1 MTRQDKKEE
10 VGYRLV
16 AAKPM
21 RRRIIGYRQLNFSEK
36 QWPRAHL
43 TTSKTQLWIRRKSA
57 IDDVTLAT
65 CVMLHPTPN
74 NKQLIIINTIHIE
87 KKSACT
93 NINILSGL
101 KKEKVSVLNN
111 DLQNILLIIINFN
124 LFLFLFLFKD

>member
-21 RRRIIGYRQLNFSEK
+21 RRRIIGYRRQLNFSEK

-43 TTSKTQLWIRRKSA
+43 TTSNPIMDSAESA

-74 NKQLIIINTIHIE
+74 NNTSLLSTQYILKRKALVRILI
-87 KKSACT
+87 
-93 NINILSGL
+93 
-101 KKEKVSVLNN
+101 
-111 DLQNILLIIINFN
+111 F
-124 LFLFLFLFKD
+124 